1 METKIKYQYTYFI
14 KPFIIKEKLYD
25 RYIENLLKDK
35 RLTLR
40 IFNEKKDIGIDKYFN
55 NEIKHIMFKTLNI
68 SEEQIKELEN
78 IDEKKYQELL
88 KMPCICFEYVIHQNT
103 QAKMG
108 EESGIFF
115 KIDKIEII
123 CFKPGICFLSIKTYL
138 DENITFNNILNFNY
152 KFKAINTKDN
162 DSKLYEKINIQS
174 NEFKDKTELISLIQE
189 LTGYNLKQEEF
200 YTFSYVCIDGEEWNE
215 KKDFSRIQK
224 DFNKLV
230 EVVPACKNSE
240 NEVLLIENLEYIKIG
255 IDKNNTALITNSL
268 ETYNYT
274 KLPFEYENEYRYTL
288 IYALYQKIALKK
300 FGEKLKVESKYK
312 NIKKELTNF
321 VNTSWLKEITKNTLG
336 SKLYK
341 AWREKLEL
349 ENTYLEI
356 ANKFEMAYKDERI
369 KKNQRNNKIIW
380 GILAICLIINVI
392 NVIILINL
400 GK

>member
-1 METKIKYQYTYFI
+1 M
-14 KPFIIKEKLYD
+14 
-25 RYIENLLKDK
+25 
-35 RLTLR
+35 
-40 IFNEKKDIGIDKYFN
+40 
-55 NEIKHIMFKTLNI
+55 
-68 SEEQIKELEN
+68 
-78 IDEKKYQELL
+78 
-88 KMPCICFEYVIHQNT
+88 
-103 QAKMG
+103 
-108 EESGIFF
+108 
-115 KIDKIEII
+115 
-123 CFKPGICFLSIKTYL
+123 
-138 DENITFNNILNFNY
+138 
-152 KFKAINTKDN
+152 
-162 DSKLYEKINIQS
+162 
-174 NEFKDKTELISLIQE
+174 
-189 LTGYNLKQEEF
+189 
-200 YTFSYVCIDGEEWNE
+200 
-215 KKDFSRIQK
+215 
-224 DFNKLV
+224 
-230 EVVPACKNSE
+230 VPACKNSE